1 VRNSAFYVQSYTY
14 QALFGAMY
22 RQYAVT
28 SYKLIRADQYADVIA
43 WLQEYQRAHVAQG
56 EA

>member
-1 VRNSAFYVQSYTY
+1 
-14 QALFGAMY
+14 MY